1 MHAIMR
7 VIGLAEFPM
16 SRISLSACVFFCGIW
31 SVPAGAQVA
40 QKTSAAA
47 SPSLARQGITLTEK
61 GDCKQAVPV
70 LKRATPQ
77 VSDKQLKYH
86 SLMALA
92 RCAMSLDQTE
102 TAVNALLG
110 LQREFPR
117 DPEVL
122 YVTTHYYSELA
133 SRASQQLAATS
144 PSSYQVHKLDAEG
157 LESQGK
163 WDEAAAEYAKI
174 LEQNPQLPQIHYR
187 LGRIFLAKPAT
198 PSTTEDATREFEQE
212 LKIDPNN
219 ASAEFMLGELAR
231 QAGKWD
237 GAIQHF
243 TRSTR
248 LDAGFSE
255 AFLALGMS
263 FTAAGNF
270 SAAVSPLER
279 YVNMETTDPAGHYQL
294 AIAYA
299 RTGRKDA
306 AEREMAR
313 QAELTKAPG
322 NSQPAADSATSHP

>member
-1 MHAIMR
+1 MR
-7 VIGLAEFPM
+7 GIGGLEFPHM
-16 SRISLSACVFFCGIW
+16 SRIPHLLLVYVFSCGIS
-31 SVPAGAQVA
+31 SVPAGAQAGAKVP
-40 QKTSAAA
+40 AAD
-47 SPSLARQGITLTEK
+47 SPSLAQQGIALTEK
-61 GDCKQAVPV
+61 GNCKQAVPV
-70 LKRATPQ
+70 LKRATAQ
-77 VSDKQLKYH
+77 VADKQLKYH

-102 TAVNALLG
+102 TAVNALLV
-110 LQREFPR
+110 LQQDFPR

-174 LEQNPQLPQIHYR
+174 LEQNPQLPEIHYR
-187 LGRIFLAKPAT
+187 LGRIFLAKPST
-198 PSTTEDATREFEQE
+198 PTTSADAAREFQQE

-243 TRSTR
+243 SRSTR

-263 FTAAGNF
+263 LSASGNF
-270 SAAVSPLER
+270 SGAISPLEK
-279 YVNMETTDPAGHYQL
+279 YVRMETSDPAGHYQL
-294 AIAYA
+294 AIAYS
-299 RTGRKDA
+299 RTGHKDA

-313 QAELTKAPG
+313 QAELTKASG
-322 NSQPAADSATSHP
+322 KSQPAADSPASRQ